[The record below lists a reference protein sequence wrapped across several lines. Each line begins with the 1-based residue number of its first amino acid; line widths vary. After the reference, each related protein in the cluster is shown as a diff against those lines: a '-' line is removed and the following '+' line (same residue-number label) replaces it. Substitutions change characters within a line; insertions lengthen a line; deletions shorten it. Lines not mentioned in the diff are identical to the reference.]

1 MDKQCQPVGR
11 LEVSGT
17 GVLPWVGPGEDKSNQ
32 HHFLTGS
39 GFFSRQFSEIRL
51 LWKDDVGVFRQVDS
65 PNTHISHHT
74 GDPCLLPGKLI
85 TKPLISAIFQR

>member
-39 GFFSRQFSEIRL
+39 GFFSRQFSEIQAF
-51 LWKDDVGVFRQVDS
+51 VEG
-65 PNTHISHHT
+65 
-74 GDPCLLPGKLI
+74 
-85 TKPLISAIFQR
+85 